1 MSFPEQAVRSL
12 VITTGMKN
20 AGKGNAAGYFPHGSA
35 FPLPSTPHQNM
46 TDEKMSTEGTNEIQ
60 DPRGEF
66 RQEGYEQQQQKAPGL
81 QSEMKPVPDSG
92 EQSYHGC
99 NRLRGRKALVTGGDS
114 GIGRAAAI
122 AYAREGADVA
132 LNYLPEEQSDAEEV
146 AELIRKEGRKAV
158 LLPGDLSDEAFC
170 KKLVR
175 DALEKLGGLDIM
187 ALAAGKQV
195 AMEDIRDITTEQL
208 TKTFEVNVFSLF
220 WIAREALPHL
230 GCPQRHPGQR
240 GGSRPHLDSPASN
253 RRPAAEGPAGIR
265 TENASQKGRATC
277 GAFRT
282 VRLSRLPG
290 IQLHYCGGL
299 WRYRRHASGLMRK
312 PAIREKGRTDFPE
325 SLSAAPHPRMT
336 GKAAGNGSARKSG
349 HCSISRLS
357 RQKVPA

>member
-1 MSFPEQAVRSL
+1 MCSL
-12 VITTGMKN
+12 CSGLP
-20 AGKGNAAGYFPHGSA
+20 GKP
-35 FPLPSTPHQNM
+35 
-46 TDEKMSTEGTNEIQ
+46 
-60 DPRGEF
+60 F
-66 RQEGYEQQQQKAPGL
+66 RI
-81 QSEMKPVPDSG
+81 SS
-92 EQSYHGC
+92 
-99 NRLRGRKALVTGGDS
+99 RGRASLPAPPFRPTSPARTWWTMLPQKRPS
-114 GIGRAAAI
+114 SRSAAPWPS
-122 AYAREGADVA
+122 R
-132 LNYLPEEQSDAEEV
+132 L
-146 AELIRKEGRKAV
+146 
-158 LLPGDLSDEAFC
+158 
-170 KKLVR
+170 
-175 DALEKLGGLDIM
+175 
-187 ALAAGKQV
+187 
-195 AMEDIRDITTEQL
+195 
-208 TKTFEVNVFSLF
+208 
-220 WIAREALPHL
+220 
-230 GCPQRHPGQR
+230 PQRHPGQR